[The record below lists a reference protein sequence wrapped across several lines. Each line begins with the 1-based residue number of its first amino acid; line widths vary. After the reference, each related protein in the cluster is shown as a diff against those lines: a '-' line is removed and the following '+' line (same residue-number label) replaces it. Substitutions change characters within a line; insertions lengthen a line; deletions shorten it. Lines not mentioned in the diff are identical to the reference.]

1 MAHPENLLSGA
12 VHSNSERVQLAVRSD
27 GKVTHLSIARG
38 TSVRDALDTTELR
51 VRAACGG
58 TGSCGACVVR
68 LIQGDVNPHT
78 LAEYQKLTAE
88 ERTQG
93 ARLACQLRLK
103 SDTEILLDHPA
114 RPSLWRSIPAEDLA
128 PSPGKLPTLTQHI
141 YGVAVDLGTTHI
153 RVALWDRKR
162 GKRIAARRGPNPQV
176 AFGADVLNRLDAA
189 LASVE
194 RSAELAKLART
205 AIVQAVRDIL
215 ARDVGEVA
223 PMLAEIGQVSVVGN
237 TAMLALLT
245 EQGAA
250 DLIDPE
256 TWLHAV
262 NIQPCDAAAWNAQWY
277 MPNAAISVLPP
288 VAGFVG
294 SDLIA
299 NLIATN
305 LTSGPVGSLL
315 LDVGTNTEI
324 ALWDGHTLHVT
335 SVPGGPAFEGGGIR
349 FGMPAEPGAI
359 CSIRPLAGSDGFS
372 CDTIGDSEARGFCGS
387 GLADAISVLLAAGIL
402 KPSGRFAV
410 APGEEGYRFIPG
422 NPRSALHGV
431 DVDAFQRAKAATS
444 AAMTQLLRQAGMG
457 WHDLQRLC
465 VCGAFGHTLNIAHAQ
480 AVGLL
485 PQIDPSRVEL
495 YADATLAG
503 CERALLSEGGDALF
517 NVMSDKVQAINL
529 SQAKGYDDCYIDHLR
544 LRPVPAVV

>member
-1 MAHPENLLSGA
+1 MVYPDNIQPDA
-12 VHSNSERVQLAVRSD
+12 VHANRERVQLVVQSE
-27 GKVTHLSIARG
+27 GKVTHLSIALG

-68 LIQGDVNPHT
+68 LIHGEVNPHT

-88 ERTQG
+88 ERAQG
-93 ARLACQLRLK
+93 TRLACQLRLK
-103 SDTEILLDHPA
+103 GDTEILLDHPA
-114 RPSLWRSIPAEDLA
+114 RPSLWRSISAEDLA
-128 PSPGKLPTLTQHI
+128 PLSGKLPTLTQHI

-162 GKRIAARRGPNPQV
+162 GKRIAARLGPNPQV

-189 LASVE
+189 LAHPE

-215 ARDVGEVA
+215 ARDVGEVT

-250 DLIDPE
+250 ELIDPE

-262 NIQPCDAAAWNAQWY
+262 DIQPRNSVAWQAQWF

-299 NLIATN
+299 NLIATD
-305 LTSGPVGSLL
+305 LCSGAAGSLL

-324 ALWDGHTLHVT
+324 ALWDGRTLHVT

-349 FGMPAEPGAI
+349 FGMPADAGAI
-359 CSIRPLAGSDGFS
+359 CSVRLVVGHEGFV

-387 GLADAISVLLAAGIL
+387 GLVDAISELLAAGIL

-410 APGEEGYRFIPG
+410 AHGEEGYRLIPD
-422 NPRSALHGV
+422 NPRSAIHGM

-444 AAMTQLLRQAGMG
+444 AAMSILLRQAGMG

-485 PQIDPSRVEL
+485 PQIALNRIEL
-495 YADATLAG
+495 YADATLTG
-503 CERALLSEGGDALF
+503 CEHALLTEDGTTLF
-517 NVMSDKVQAINL
+517 VVIRDKMRAINL
-529 SQAKGYDDCYIDHLR
+529 SMAKGYDDCYIEHLR
-544 LRPVPAVV
+544 LRPIPSVE